1 MNVDIYLPRLDVTFK
16 KGPVPKERGKIPVL
30 RQYWLQFVK
39 VLHNTYQKEGHKSR
53 ILEVP
58 LWQIS
63 EKFVRVNSVD
73 ADRIYIPHK
82 MKLNWFLDQRVRYYM
97 QMVIPHIFS
106 IDSDGWCASSKI
118 WPIIPSDSNDDK
130 VFSKLSARL
139 VTNTSKFPQPQKKD
153 ILLPDNFI
161 LFPCQIPHDET
172 IQFHSDVS
180 VEASLEALID
190 SIDSFPNLAL
200 VIKGHPVNPSSMQSL
215 KNIFEKKKSSLIN
228 KQIYWIDDLS
238 IHQLLESCL
247 AVFTV
252 NSGVGLE
259 AVLHR
264 KKVFTFGNAD
274 YASIST
280 KIMFGGSQSS
290 AVKAINYCIEDF
302 LSHFDNEEYSSLCNR
317 FIDSWYN
324 CHADCENPSSFLKFI
339 D

>member
-1 MNVDIYLPRLDVTFK
+1 MNVDIYLPRLDVPFK

-39 VLHNTYQKEGHKSR
+39 LLHNTYQKEGHNSR
-53 ILEVP
+53 VLEVP

-63 EKFVRVNSVD
+63 EKFVQANSVD
-73 ADRIYIPHK
+73 AERIYIPHK

-118 WPIIPSDSNDDK
+118 WPILPSDCNDDK

-139 VTNTSKFPQPQKKD
+139 LTNTSKFPQPQKKE
-153 ILLPDNFI
+153 ISLPDNFI

-172 IQFHSDVS
+172 IRFHSDVS
-180 VEASLEALID
+180 VEASLDALIQ

-200 VIKGHPVNPSSMQSL
+200 VIKGHPVNPSSMKSL
-215 KNIFEKKKSSLIN
+215 KNIFEKSRANSN
-228 KQIYWIDDLS
+228 TRQIYWIDDMS

-280 KIMFGGSQSS
+280 KIMFGGSIAN
-290 AVKAINYCIEDF
+290 AVQAINHSIQDF
-302 LSHFDNEEYSSLCNR
+302 LLYFDEEEYSLLCMK
-317 FIDSWYN
+317 FIHSWYS
-324 CHADCENPSSFLKFI
+324 CHADCENPSSFLKFLP
-339 D
+339 